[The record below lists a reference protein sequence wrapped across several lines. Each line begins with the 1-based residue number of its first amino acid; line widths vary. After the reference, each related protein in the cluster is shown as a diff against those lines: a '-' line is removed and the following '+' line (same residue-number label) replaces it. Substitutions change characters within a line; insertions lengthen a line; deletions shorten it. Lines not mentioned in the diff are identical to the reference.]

1 MSNTV
6 SNVYQSMAITGEA
19 PSTLDPDPFVF
30 GVPAYAA
37 EGEGNEQRRHLVQTA
52 ASFRGLL
59 AENAAAAD
67 RERRVPQPVID
78 ALADAGLF
86 KLTVPKRYGGQQA
99 DVRTIIDVASTLA
112 EACGS
117 TAWVVTLINTVAIA
131 VGMLPELAQDE
142 VFGANPDARVAG
154 VFSPRGES
162 HREDGGFRVTGEWYY
177 GSGSLHADWVMVGFP
192 LVDEDGET
200 VDFGLGLIPRA
211 DYEIKDTWFVVGMR
225 GSGSNAIVAE
235 NVFIPD
241 HRILSVGDAINGHFP
256 TEFTDESLYHS
267 AFHPAFTLVLTGA
280 QLGMGRAALKH
291 VVDVADRRTI
301 ANTIY
306 TSQRDSVGFQL
317 QIADAAALIDTAH
330 LHVYR
335 AAEDIDEAARRGE
348 NPSYRLRA
356 RLRSDAARAATC
368 IKDALDILITA
379 HGAGSFA
386 ESSPIQRMWR
396 DSNIALRHGT
406 LVPPASR
413 EIYGKSLLG
422 FSIDENITKL
432 L

>member
-1 MSNTV
+1 MSTTV
-6 SNVYQSMAITGEA
+6 SDVYQSMAVGSDV

-30 GVPAYAA
+30 GLPARP
-37 EGEGNEQRRHLVQTA
+37 ESSSERDRLVAVA
-52 ASFRGLL
+52 ASLRPLL
-59 AENAAAAD
+59 AENAAVAD
-67 RERRVPQPVID
+67 RDRRVPEPVIT

-86 KLTVPKRYGGQQA
+86 RLTVPKRYGGHQA
-99 DVRTIIDVASTLA
+99 DVRTIIDVAATLA
-112 EACGS
+112 ESCGS
-117 TAWVVTLINTVAIA
+117 TAWVVTLINTVGIA
-131 VGMLPELAQDE
+131 VGMLPEQAQDE
-142 VFGANPDARVAG
+142 VFGTNPEARVAG
-154 VFSPRGES
+154 VFAPRGQS
-162 HREDGGFRVTGEWYY
+162 RREEGGFRVSGEWYY

-192 LVDEDGET
+192 LVDDAGET

-225 GSGSNAIVAE
+225 GSGSNAIVVDD
-235 NVFIPD
+235 VFVPD
-241 HRILSVGDAINGHFP
+241 HRILPVGAAIDGRFP
-256 TEFTDESLYHS
+256 TEFADEALYHS

-280 QLGMGRAALKH
+280 QLGMGRAALKL
-291 VVDVADRRTI
+291 VAALADKRTI
-301 ANTIY
+301 ANTVY
-306 TSQRDSVGFQL
+306 TRQRDSVGFQL

-335 AAEDIDEAARRGE
+335 AAQDIDDAARRGE

-368 IKDALDILITA
+368 IKDALDLLITA

-406 LVPPASR
+406 LVPPATR
-413 EIYGKSLLG
+413 EIYGKALLG
-422 FSIDENITKL
+422 FSLDENITKL

>member
-1 MSNTV
+1 MTV
-6 SNVYQSMAITGEA
+6 GAGTQPPAEF
-19 PSTLDPDPFVF
+19 DPFTF
-30 GVPAYAA
+30 GVPAYPATR
-37 EGEGNEQRRHLVQTA
+37 EGEEKRNQLVATA
-52 ASFRGLL
+52 ASFKELL
-59 AENAAAAD
+59 AQNAAEAD
-67 RERRVPQPVID
+67 RTRRVPQHVID

-86 KLTVPKRYGGQQA
+86 KITVPRRYGGHQA

-112 EACGS
+112 ESCGS

-131 VGMLPELAQDE
+131 VGMLGEQGQNE
-142 VFGANPDARVAG
+142 VFGADPEARVAG

-162 HREDGGFRVTGEWYY
+162 RRTEGGFRVSGQWFY

-192 LVDEDGET
+192 LVDEKGDT
-200 VDFGLGLIPRA
+200 VDFGLGLIPHA
-211 DYEIKDTWFVVGMR
+211 DYEVKDTWFVVGMR
-225 GSGSNAIVAE
+225 GSGSNAIVVDD
-235 NVFIPD
+235 VFIPD
-241 HRILSVGDAINGHFP
+241 HRILPVSGAINGRFP
-256 TEFTDESLYHS
+256 TEFKDETLYRS

-291 VVDVADRRTI
+291 VVELADKRTI

-306 TSQRDSVGFQL
+306 TRQRESVGFQL

-335 AAEDIDEAARRGE
+335 AATDIDEAARLGE
-348 NPSYRLRA
+348 YPSYPMRA
-356 RLRSDAARAATC
+356 RIRSDAARAATC
-368 IKDALDILITA
+368 IKDALDLLITA

-406 LVPPASR
+406 LVPPATR
-413 EIYGKSLLG
+413 EIYGKALLG
-422 FSIDENITKL
+422 FPVEENITKL

>member
-1 MSNTV
+1 MSSTV
-6 SNVYQSMAITGEA
+6 SDVYQSMAVGRDV

-30 GVPAYAA
+30 GVPARPEAGKGS
-37 EGEGNEQRRHLVQTA
+37 EERNRLVTVA
-52 ASFRGLL
+52 ASLRELL

-67 RERRVPQPVID
+67 RDRRVPEHVIT

-86 KLTVPKRYGGQQA
+86 KLTVPKRYGGHQA
-99 DVRTIIDVASTLA
+99 DIRTVIDVAATLA
-112 EACGS
+112 EGCGS
-117 TAWVVTLINTVAIA
+117 TAWVVTLINTVGIA
-131 VGMLPELAQDE
+131 VGMLSEQAQDE
-142 VFGANPDARVAG
+142 VFGADPEARVAG
-154 VFSPRGES
+154 VFAPRGTS
-162 HREDGGFRVTGEWYY
+162 RREDGGFRVSGEWYY

-192 LVDEDGET
+192 IVDDTGET

-225 GSGSNAIVAE
+225 GSGSNAIVVDD
-235 NVFIPD
+235 VFIPD
-241 HRILSVGDAINGHFP
+241 HRILSVGGAIDGRFP
-256 TEFTDESLYHS
+256 TEFKDEALYRS

-280 QLGMGRAALKH
+280 QLGMGRAALKLA
-291 VVDVADRRTI
+291 VDLAGNRTI

-306 TSQRDSVGFQL
+306 TRQRDSVGFQL
-317 QIADAAALIDTAH
+317 QIADAATLIDTAH

-335 AAEDIDEAARRGE
+335 AAQDIDDAARRGE
-348 NPSYRLRA
+348 NPGYRLRA

-368 IKDALDILITA
+368 VKDALDLLITA

-406 LVPPASR
+406 LVPPATR
-413 EIYGKSLLG
+413 EIYGKALLG

>member
-6 SNVYQSMAITGEA
+6 SNVYQSMAIAGEA
-19 PSTLDPDPFVF
+19 QSTLDPDPFVF
-30 GVPAYAA
+30 GLPAVAA
-37 EGEGNEQRRHLVQTA
+37 AGEGSEERRRLIEIA
-52 ASFRGLL
+52 ASFRELL
-59 AENAAAAD
+59 AENAAAGD
-67 RERRVPQPVID
+67 RERRVPEHVIR

-86 KLTVPKRYGGQQA
+86 KLSVPKRYRGHEA

-112 EACGS
+112 EGDGS

-131 VGMLPELAQDE
+131 VGMLPERAQDE
-142 VFGANPDARVAG
+142 VFGANPEARVAG

-162 HREDGGFRVTGEWYY
+162 RRVDGGFRVSGEWYY

-192 LVDEDGET
+192 LVNEAGET
-200 VDFGLGLIPRA
+200 VDFGLGLIPHE
-211 DYEIKDTWFVVGMR
+211 DYEIRDTWFVVGMR
-225 GSGSNAIVAE
+225 GSGSNGIVAE
-235 NVFIPD
+235 DVFIPD
-241 HRILSVGDAINGHFP
+241 HRILSVGEAINGRFP
-256 TEFTDESLYHS
+256 TEFADESLYHS

-280 QLGMGRAALKH
+280 QLGMGRAALKY

-306 TSQRDSVGFQL
+306 TRQRDSVGFQL

-335 AAEDIDEAARRGE
+335 AAEDIDGAARRGE

-356 RLRSDAARAATC
+356 RLRSDAARAASC
-368 IKDALDILITA
+368 IKEAIDILITA

-386 ESSPIQRMWR
+386 ESSPIQRAWR

-406 LVPPASR
+406 LVPPATR

>member
-6 SNVYQSMAITGEA
+6 SDVYQSMTVGHDV

-30 GVPAYAA
+30 GVSAYPDAGA
-37 EGEGNEQRRHLVQTA
+37 NADERSRLIATA
-52 ASFRGLL
+52 ASLQGLL
-59 AENAAAAD
+59 AENATAAD
-67 RERRVPQPVID
+67 RDRHVPEKVID
-78 ALADAGLF
+78 ALAEAGLF
-86 KLTVPKRYGGQQA
+86 KLTVPKRYGGHQA
-99 DVRTIIDVASTLA
+99 DVRTIIDVAATLA
-112 EACGS
+112 EGCGS
-117 TAWVVTLINTVAIA
+117 TAWVLTLINTVGIA
-131 VGMLPELAQDE
+131 VGMLPERAQDE
-142 VFGANPDARVAG
+142 VYGADPEARVAG

-162 HREDGGFRVTGEWYY
+162 RREEGGFRVSGEWYY

-192 LVDEDGET
+192 LVDESGAT

-211 DYEIKDTWFVVGMR
+211 EYEIKDTWFVVGMR
-225 GSGSNAIVAE
+225 GSGSNAIVA
-235 NVFIPD
+235 NDVFIPD
-241 HRILSVGDAINGHFP
+241 HRILPVGGAINGQFP
-256 TEFTDESLYHS
+256 TEFKDETLYRS

-291 VVDVADRRTI
+291 VVNAADNRTI

-306 TSQRDSVGFQL
+306 TKQRDSVGFQL

-335 AAEDIDEAARRGE
+335 AAADIDEAARRGE

-368 IKDALDILITA
+368 VKDALDLLLTA

-406 LVPPASR
+406 LVPPATR
-413 EIYGKSLLG
+413 EIYGKALLG
-422 FSIDENITKL
+422 FSPDENITKL